1 MRGSNTAR
9 RSNQSILREINPEH
23 SLQRLMPKFQYFGP
37 PDSKNWLIGKDP
49 DAGKDWRWKE
59 KGMKED
65 EMVGWHHR
73 LDGHEF
79 EQALG
84 VGDGQESL
92 VCRSPWG
99 QKGSDTTEWLNWII
113 WYTSTHLTAIFF
125 QKGFEAVFS
134 LITKEKFKTWA
145 KKKKTQDK
153 DKVKPRMG
161 LNNSGPKKL
170 SACFVV
176 QSLSHVR
183 LFATPRIAG
192 GQSSLF
198 FTVSQNLLKFIF
210 LSQWCY
216 LTISSS
222 TTLFSFYLQ
231 SSPESGSFPVSQP
244 FTSGGQCIGA
254 SASASV
260 HPMNVQGW
268 FPLGLTSLISLQLKG
283 FSESSPAS
291 K

>member
-1 MRGSNTAR
+1 MS
-9 RSNQSILREINPEH
+9 
-23 SLQRLMPKFQYFGP
+23 
-37 PDSKNWLIGKDP
+37 DS
-49 DAGKDWRWKE
+49 
-59 KGMKED
+59 
-65 EMVGWHHR
+65 
-73 LDGHEF
+73 
-79 EQALG
+79 
-84 VGDGQESL
+84 
-92 VCRSPWG
+92 
-99 QKGSDTTEWLNWII
+99 
-113 WYTSTHLTAIFF
+113 
-125 QKGFEAVFS
+125 
-134 LITKEKFKTWA
+134 
-145 KKKKTQDK
+145 
-153 DKVKPRMG
+153 
-161 LNNSGPKKL
+161 
-170 SACFVV
+170 
-176 QSLSHVR
+176 
-183 LFATPRIAG
+183 FATPRIAG

-291 K
+291 NKKVSILPHSAFFMVQLSHPDMTTGKTIALTVWTFICRVMCLLFNMLSRVVTAFFQGASVF

>member
-1 MRGSNTAR
+1 MQTVLASLCKNQ
-9 RSNQSILREINPEH
+9 RSLIPSVAQALQLTYEGELHCKEIQPVNPKGNQPWTFIGKTDAEVPILW
-23 SLQRLMPKFQYFGP
+23 P

-49 DAGKDWRWKE
+49 DAGKDWKWKE

-92 VCRSPWG
+92 VCHSPWG
-99 QKGSDTTEWLNWII
+99 QKESDTTEWLNWII

-145 KKKKTQDK
+145 KKKKTQDE

-176 QSLSHVR
+176 
-183 LFATPRIAG
+183 
-192 GQSSLF
+192 
-198 FTVSQNLLKFIF
+198 
-210 LSQWCY
+210 
-216 LTISSS
+216 
-222 TTLFSFYLQ
+222 
-231 SSPESGSFPVSQP
+231 
-244 FTSGGQCIGA
+244 
-254 SASASV
+254 
-260 HPMNVQGW
+260 
-268 FPLGLTSLISLQLKG
+268 
-283 FSESSPAS
+283 
-291 K
+291 